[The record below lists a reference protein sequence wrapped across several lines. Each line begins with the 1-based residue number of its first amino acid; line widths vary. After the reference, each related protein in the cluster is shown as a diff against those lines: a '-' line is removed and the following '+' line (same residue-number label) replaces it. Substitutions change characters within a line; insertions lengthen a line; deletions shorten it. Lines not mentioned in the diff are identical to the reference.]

1 MNKIYVKE
9 SDIPLTRTRKDLIKK
24 FLRAEAYNS
33 YSDKECIVLQCE
45 NLKYRSITEL
55 NDICRSRFPITSLKA
70 VIKIINELINS
81 DSSIILVYCPTVEK
95 VVIKYDSSKSGKW
108 ISNFSK
114 KNYYETKGV
123 DGYSLKDFEDIKN
136 SL

>member
-1 MNKIYVKE
+1 MNKIYIKE

-24 FLRAEAYNS
+24 FLHAKAYTS
-33 YSDKECIVLQCE
+33 YKDKECTILQCE
-45 NLKYRSITEL
+45 NSRYRSITEL
-55 NDICRSRFPITSLKA
+55 NDICRSRFPITSLKG
-70 VIKIINELINS
+70 VIKIIEDLINN
-81 DSSIILVYCPTVEK
+81 DSSIILVYCPTVQK
-95 VVIKYDSSKSGKW
+95 VVVKYDDSKTGKW
-108 ISNFSK
+108 ISDFSK